1 MIANYH
7 THTPRCHHAAG
18 TETEYARCAVEAGLK
33 KLGFSDHT
41 PYPFP
46 QNHFSGFRMEMH
58 ELADYTTAVE
68 NVRKGFAGQLEVFLG
83 VEAEYYPKYFEELL
97 PILLDHGVQ
106 YMLLGQH
113 YLYNETEGIGS
124 IGPTADPALL
134 RQYCNQTM
142 DALYTGQFTYFA
154 HPDLM
159 HFVGDDT
166 IYRREILRLCRAA
179 KQCQIPLE
187 INLLGFAS
195 GRHYPNRRFWEL
207 AAEEG
212 CQVVLGC
219 DAHRPEALLDIE
231 QERKARALAADLG
244 LELLEDIPLKRISR

>member
-7 THTPRCHHAAG
+7 THTPRCHHATG
-18 TETEYARCAVEAGLK
+18 VETEYARCAVAAGLK

-46 QNHFSGFRMEMH
+46 KEHVSGFRMGLE
-58 ELADYTTAVE
+58 ELADYAAAVRA
-68 NVRKGFAGQLEVFLG
+68 VQQYYDGQLEIFLG

-97 PILLDHGVQ
+97 PILLDHGVE

-113 YLYNETEGIGS
+113 FLYNETEGIGS

-134 RQYCNQTM
+134 RQYCNQTI
-142 DALYTGQFTYFA
+142 DAMYTGQFTYFA

-159 HFVGDDT
+159 HFVGDDA
-166 IYRREILRLCRAA
+166 IYRREILRLCRTA
-179 KQCQIPLE
+179 KQCRIPLE
-187 INLLGFAS
+187 INLLGLAG

-212 CQVVLGC
+212 CPVVLGC
-219 DAHRPEALLDIE
+219 DAHRPDALLDAA
-231 QERKARALAADLG
+231 QERRARELVCSLG

>member
-1 MIANYH
+1 MTSEEMI
-7 THTPRCHHAAG
+7 
-18 TETEYARCAVEAGLK
+18 RCAVEAGLK

-46 QNHFSGFRMEMH
+46 KDHVSTFRMAMH
-58 ELADYTTAVE
+58 HLADYVGTVE
-68 NVRKGFAGQLEVFLG
+68 KVRKGFSGQLEIFLG

-97 PILLDHGVQ
+97 PILLDHGVE

-113 YLYNETEGIGS
+113 FLYNETEGIGS
-124 IGPTADPALL
+124 IGPTADPARL
-134 RQYCNQTM
+134 RQYCNQTI

-159 HFVGDDT
+159 HFIGDDA
-166 IYRREILRLCRAA
+166 IYRREILRLCRTA
-179 KQCQIPLE
+179 KQCRIPLE

-219 DAHRPEALLDIE
+219 DAHRPEALLDEE
-231 QERKARALAADLG
+231 QERKARALVADLG